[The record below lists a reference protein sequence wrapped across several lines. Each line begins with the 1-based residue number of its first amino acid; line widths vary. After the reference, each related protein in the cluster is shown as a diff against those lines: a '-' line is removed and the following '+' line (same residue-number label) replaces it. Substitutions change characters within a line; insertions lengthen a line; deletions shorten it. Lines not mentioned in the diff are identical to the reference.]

1 MKLAFSICS
10 LTCPPWSFHTFLCLT
25 PLMQSSHLPPFFF
38 SPIFLSLSH
47 YSFLLPL
54 YKPPPP
60 SISVGLSLGTPTVR
74 QENMAQIPLSHIP
87 NTSTK
92 TCERYTI
99 NMHFAL
105 GTVSKRQ
112 MPANASK
119 TDIEALT
126 ENKKMRMKKGK
137 TQEDTVLTHVPH
149 IISGHRCLS

>member
-1 MKLAFSICS
+1 MSALVFSHIPLPHPTHAILPS
-10 LTCPPWSFHTFLCLT
+10 APPL
-25 PLMQSSHLPPFFF
+25 F
-38 SPIFLSLSH
+38 SPPIVLSLSH

-54 YKPPPP
+54 YKPPLP

-87 NTSTK
+87 NTSTE

-99 NMHFAL
+99 NMRFPL

-119 TDIEALT
+119 SDSEACT
-126 ENKKMRMKKGK
+126 EKKKWERKPARPRKLWFWHMCH
-137 TQEDTVLTHVPH
+137 TAAIHF
-149 IISGHRCLS
+149 GHRCLS